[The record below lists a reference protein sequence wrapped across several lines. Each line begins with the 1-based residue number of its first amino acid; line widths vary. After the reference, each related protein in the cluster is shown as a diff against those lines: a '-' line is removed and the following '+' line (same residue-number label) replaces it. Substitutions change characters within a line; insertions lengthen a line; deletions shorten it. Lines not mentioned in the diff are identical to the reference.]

1 MPQLSPVE
9 IAALAFALIVG
20 LVLGYVGNFSG
31 RKWRKRFQD
40 ERQFYAEY
48 RNNTD
53 AIHADKS
60 RQIATLE
67 RQVSEFRAQSM
78 NPVAREAPVSA
89 AEAAPTAA
97 PVPDIEPFAAV
108 SFVDTPAP
116 EAIAPPTAPPV
127 PVPLTLVVD
136 NSESVNHLSNAAAND
151 AEDMYHA
158 GTDTVPAASPMPG
171 IGHNL
176 GPSRLSRIR
185 GIDGTLEA
193 RLNEA
198 GIRTAEDIEKLSAE
212 DEMALE
218 KRLQL
223 PAGHIALEQWRLQAA
238 LLDSGEE
245 PLDPPMAVHAIAGHD
260 DPHDH
265 APAMAALVHSPLHQM
280 AVASEGAEAV

>member
-1 MPQLSPVE
+1 MPQLTPVE

-20 LVLGYVGNFSG
+20 LVLGYVGNLSG
-31 RKWRKRFQD
+31 RKWRKRFNA

-78 NPVAREAPVSA
+78 NAPAREVPEPEAETIPA
-89 AEAAPTAA
+89 QEAAPA
-97 PVPDIEPFAAV
+97 VEPFAAA
-108 SFVDTPAP
+108 SFVDTETA
-116 EAIAPPTAPPV
+116 EVAAAPPPPAA

-136 NSESVNHLSNAAAND
+136 NSESVAHAPALAAND
-151 AEDMYHA
+151 SVALSHDETQA
-158 GTDTVPAASPMPG
+158 VASPEPVAVPAS
-171 IGHNL
+171 NL

-185 GIDGTLEA
+185 GIDAGLEA

-198 GIRTAEDIEKLSAE
+198 GIHTAEDIEKLSAE
-212 DEMALE
+212 AEMALE
-218 KRLQL
+218 KQLSL

-245 PLDPPMAVHAIAGHD
+245 PVEPNAAAIDMMPHD

-265 APAMAALVHSPLHQM
+265 APAMAAAAHPPLRMM

>member
-1 MPQLSPVE
+1 MPQLTPVE

-20 LVLGYVGNFSG
+20 LMLGYVGNFSG
-31 RKWRKRFQD
+31 RKWRKRFNA

-78 NPVAREAPVSA
+78 NAPVREAPEPE
-89 AEAAPTAA
+89 AEAMPAPAPAPT
-97 PVPDIEPFAAV
+97 VEPFAAA
-108 SFVDTPAP
+108 SFADTETAEVPA
-116 EAIAPPTAPPV
+116 APPSPPA

-136 NSESVNHLSNAAAND
+136 NSESVSHAHAMAAND
-151 AEDMYHA
+151 PVELSHDETKPVSAPEPVA
-158 GTDTVPAASPMPG
+158 VPVV
-171 IGHNL
+171 NL

-185 GIDGTLEA
+185 GIDAALEA

-212 DEMALE
+212 AEMALE
-218 KRLQL
+218 KQLSL

-245 PLDPPMAVHAIAGHD
+245 PVEPSVAALDLMPHD

-265 APAMAALVHSPLHQM
+265 APAMAAAAHPPLRMM